1 MSRSI
6 VDGVTL
12 NFPVAGRLQREVF
25 QRVAMPVEKVLWISK
40 IFFKTYVLV
49 EIVSNRQGMKR
60 NFGRDRMGRREIE

>member
-1 MSRSI
+1 M
-6 VDGVTL
+6 TL